1 MVDKKDDCI
10 DVQVDIGIL
19 KTQVLTLSALCNKMD
34 QVIEKLVDQHD
45 RHISKVYDTMD
56 KNRTEKDDDIADVH
70 LRVDAVLDKLAEAEK
85 RLMDEMLALKKS
97 MNEHS
102 ANSKAEFQKLNQW
115 KWTIAGGIV
124 VITWLISHS
133 GLDTI
138 LKLFVK

>member
-56 KNRTEKDDDIADVH
+56 KNRTEKDEDVAEVH
-70 LRVDAVLDKLAEAEK
+70 LRVDAVLDKLAESEK